1 MIAGAIAAAGPQ
13 LEGDFMRSALSR
25 ISSVGRRLRRRTDDR
40 TNDRTNDRTIDRT
53 IHRTGRTAR
62 DTSSL
67 LRDTRG
73 AVVMIVALGML
84 PLLGATGLAV
94 DAALGYVLKSRLSKS
109 LDTAGLAAGRV
120 ALNDDAQDVAL
131 AFFEANFSSGAGAAT
146 ITEFTFELDPTR
158 QFVTLEAVAETPTMF
173 MRIFGREIMT
183 VSARTVI
190 ERETTG
196 LELALVL
203 DNTGSMWACGSCT
216 TISGSPFEAM
226 QNAAFDLIDIVFGE
240 ETEVENLWV
249 SLVPYVA
256 TVNVGSGRSGWL
268 NPTDSVFS
276 NPSLF
281 DPVGWKGCVMA
292 RAHPHDGDDTPPT
305 THPFTSYL
313 YPQTSTDNNWPPIND
328 TYLVT
333 NSTARGPNLACGS
346 PITPLTASRATI
358 EAGIAEM
365 KPWRRGGTAG
375 NLGLAWGW
383 RTISPQ
389 WRGLWG
395 GETPATHPLDY
406 DEPLMEKIAV
416 ILTDGNNE
424 FFNLP
429 NGEGGD
435 PSTPSDFTAY
445 GRVNAPGPVGLAAAT
460 TGAGVAILNT
470 RMAGTCTA
478 MKAQGIR
485 IYTITFGSA
494 PNAAAQTLFRNC
506 ATSPAM
512 YYHAPNNS
520 QLSDVFRAIGGQ
532 LANLRI
538 VE

>member
-203 DNTGSMWACGSCT
+203 DNTGSMWGPNFT
-216 TISGSPFEAM
+216 AM
-226 QNAAFDLIDIVFGE
+226 RDAAFEIVDIIFGDE
-240 ETEVENLWV
+240 SEIENLWMSV
-249 SLVPYVA
+249 VPYTA
-256 TVNVGSGRSGWL
+256 TINIGPTRTGWL
-268 NPTDSVFS
+268 RSDDRVLVSPGDFS
-276 NPSLF
+276 TQ
-281 DPVGWKGCVMA
+281 GWRGCVQA
-292 RAHPHDGDDTPPT
+292 RPYPLDTDDTPPGAM
-305 THPFTSYL
+305 PFTSFF
-313 YPQTSTDNNWPPIND
+313 YPATVRTQDNNWPPM
-328 TYLVT
+328 V
-333 NSTARGPNLACGS
+333 NSIADQNGGSSSNRNTARGPNLGCG
-346 PITPLTASRATI
+346 PAITPLTPSRATI
-358 EAGIAEM
+358 DAAIGNM
-365 KPWRRGGTAG
+365 GPWHRGGTAG
-375 NLGLAWGW
+375 NLGLTWGW
-383 RTISPQ
+383 RTLSPQ

-406 DEPLMEKIAV
+406 DEPLMEKVVV
-416 ILTDGNNE
+416 ILTDGNNQ
-424 FFNLP
+424 FYDHDSASAGNP
-429 NGEGGD
+429 PG
-435 PSTPSDFTAY
+435 SDHTAY
-445 GRVNAPGPVGLAAAT
+445 GRLEALGVTTLAA
-460 TGAGVAILNT
+460 GRAILDS
-470 RMAGTCTA
+470 RMRETCTA
-478 MKAQGIR
+478 MKNEGIR
-485 IYTITFGSA
+485 IYTITFDIGGSGPDA
-494 PNAAAQTLFRNC
+494 TARTLFRDC

-512 YYHAPNNS
+512 YYNAS
-520 QLSDVFRAIGGQ
+520 ATQLVDVFRAIGGQ